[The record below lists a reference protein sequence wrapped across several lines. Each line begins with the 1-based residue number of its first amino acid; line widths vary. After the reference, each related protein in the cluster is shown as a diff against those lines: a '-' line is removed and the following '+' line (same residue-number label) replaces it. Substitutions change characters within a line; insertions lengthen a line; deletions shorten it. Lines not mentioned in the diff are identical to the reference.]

1 MLGTG
6 SGRAVGI
13 IQITN
18 NANLDGD
25 SFTID
30 SDTFTEGPDF
40 TKEPGPSAN
49 AGSAENLL
57 VAIQAAA
64 NPNYTARRS
73 GATIIIEATAEGS
86 AGESLALTYTDNG
99 DGGATISP
107 GGTLRIPQAEKS
119 LYNAIKAKLESK
131 VMTLYPSAAMAG
143 VYARVDGQR
152 GVWKAPANVSLRGVS
167 QPSVLLSSPDQE
179 PLNVDATSGKSI
191 NAIRLFPGKGNLV
204 WGARTLAGNDN
215 EWRYIPVRRL
225 YIFVEE
231 SVKKSY

>member
-1 MLGTG
+1 
-6 SGRAVGI
+6 
-13 IQITN
+13 
-18 NANLDGD
+18 
-25 SFTID
+25 
-30 SDTFTEGPDF
+30 
-40 TKEPGPSAN
+40 
-49 AGSAENLL
+49 
-57 VAIQAAA
+57 
-64 NPNYTARRS
+64 
-73 GATIIIEATAEGS
+73 
-86 AGESLALTYTDNG
+86 LALTYTDNG

-204 WGARTLAGNDN
+204 
-215 EWRYIPVRRL
+215 
-225 YIFVEE
+225 
-231 SVKKSY
+231 